1 MFGLAVVTGGV
12 RGSPQRGSRSGQKG
26 SSRRRIR
33 RSDCRR
39 FQGWE
44 AASDRARDNLNV
56 RAAEKTAEEEAAG
69 AGLTRFASVVTVTL
83 PPARSGRAAGEDGRL
98 REIEAIVSSL
108 GQGAR
113 IRLRKPEGG
122 QAATFLAGL
131 PLGLVLPA
139 HSNVPQYLRDM
150 Q

>member
-1 MFGLAVVTGGV
+1 
-12 RGSPQRGSRSGQKG
+12 
-26 SSRRRIR
+26 
-33 RSDCRR
+33 
-39 FQGWE
+39 
-44 AASDRARDNLNV
+44 
-56 RAAEKTAEEEAAG
+56 
-69 AGLTRFASVVTVTL
+69 
-83 PPARSGRAAGEDGRL
+83 
-98 REIEAIVSSL
+98 VSSL